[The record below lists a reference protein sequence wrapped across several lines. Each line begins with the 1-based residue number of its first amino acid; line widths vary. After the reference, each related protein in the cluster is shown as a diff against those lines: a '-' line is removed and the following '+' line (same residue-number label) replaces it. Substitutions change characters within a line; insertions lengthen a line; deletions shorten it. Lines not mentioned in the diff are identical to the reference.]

1 MHDASFFAL
10 LIDRFGRLVF
20 DYQGISTAA
29 TYAVPAM
36 IQRSKLPPKRGKK
49 IVPLTDDLISE
60 GLL

>member
-1 MHDASFFAL
+1 LHDASFFAL
-10 LIDRFGRLVF
+10 LIGRFGRLVF

-49 IVPLTDDLISE
+49 IIP
-60 GLL
+60 